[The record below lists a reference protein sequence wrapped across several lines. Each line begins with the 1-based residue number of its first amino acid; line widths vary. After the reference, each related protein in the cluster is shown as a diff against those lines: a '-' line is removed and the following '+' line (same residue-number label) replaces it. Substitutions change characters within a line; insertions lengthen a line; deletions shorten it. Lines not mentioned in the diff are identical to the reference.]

1 MRFQFPALLYRSTL
15 IRREIDAEHRRPK
28 PDRLRLMRLNALRL
42 RLMNRIVSAARQ
54 TLARRSPLT
63 VH

>member
-1 MRFQFPALLYRSTL
+1 MRFQFPTLLYRSTL

-28 PDRLRLMRLNALRL
+28 PDSLRLMRLNALRL
-42 RLMNRIVSAARQ
+42 RLMKRITWVARQ